1 MVSRF
6 FRNCICSLALAG
18 GVAMTSAANA
28 APTAVFNGFRTSVAL
43 SSELV
48 GALTSLNVAPSPV
61 FPATLRNGV
70 AAFPIPSGELDLAN
84 AKGEV
89 LHLGGL
95 RLSTASTRVE
105 LTQFIIDTTAASGAV
120 LTGLV
125 KVNGNVVGRLPL
137 FSLALPSID
146 LPIAPRRTIVVPNVN
161 LTLTDTAAQ
170 ALNATFNVNAFAA
183 GIPVGVATVT
193 AVGVRVPGH

>member
-1 MVSRF
+1 
-6 FRNCICSLALAG
+6 
-18 GVAMTSAANA
+18 VA
-28 APTAVFNGFRTSVAL
+28 V
-43 SSELV
+43 
-48 GALTSLNVAPSPV
+48 
-61 FPATLRNGV
+61 
-70 AAFPIPSGELDLAN
+70 FPIPSGELDLAN

-105 LTQFIIDTTAASGAV
+105 LTQFIIDTTSPAGAV

-125 KVNGNVVGRLPL
+125 KVNANVVGRLPL
-137 FSLALPSID
+137 FSLALPSIT
-146 LPIAPRRTIVVPNVN
+146 LPIEPRRTLVVPNVN

-183 GIPVGVATVT
+183 GIPVGTATLT
-193 AVGVRVPGH
+193 ATAVRVPGH